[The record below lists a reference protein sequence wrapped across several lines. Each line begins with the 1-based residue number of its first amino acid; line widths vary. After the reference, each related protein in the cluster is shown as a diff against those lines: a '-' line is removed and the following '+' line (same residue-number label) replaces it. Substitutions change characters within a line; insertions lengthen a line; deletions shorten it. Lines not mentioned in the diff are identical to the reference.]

1 MADTVDGQRRQSVFQ
16 RDVEGMT
23 SGPNIR
29 RMSRMDSRP
38 SFQYG
43 HSGRRM
49 SQFSRSSISGL
60 SFGLGRDFKAPV
72 QLQNTYRLGP
82 NPGQTFQPRK
92 AEDVMKSVLESYL
105 GGEKY
110 STDICSNLVQQI
122 SDVIKSRV
130 KDLGFSSRYKYVC
143 LVTIGQN
150 RHQGVAVASRSVW
163 NTETDN
169 YASASY
175 SCGDLFAVANI
186 FAAYFE

>member
-1 MADTVDGQRRQSVFQ
+1 MADTFESQRRQSVFP
-16 RDVEGMT
+16 REVEGMA
-23 SGPNIR
+23 SGPNTR

-43 HSGRRM
+43 LSGRRM

-60 SFGLGRDFKAPV
+60 SFGLRDFKAPV

-82 NPGQTFQPRK
+82 TPSQTFQPRK

-110 STDICSNLVQQI
+110 STEICSNLVQQI
-122 SDVIKSRV
+122 SDVIKSKI

-150 RHQGVAVASRSVW
+150 RRQGVAVASRSVW
-163 NTETDN
+163 NPETDN
-169 YASASY
+169 FASASF
-175 SCGDLFAVANI
+175 SCGDLFAVANV